1 MVVADNGVGT
11 VAIDGVVLMKSSNV
25 FVAYGLTAGSHTI
38 SIDVKNGYS
47 ADNVVIQVNG
57 QTVTGDTFTLSGTP
71 EAGYDA
77 VEVTITVSGTT
88 VADTVVVEE
97 DGMGVTDYLLII
109 LVVLV
114 IVLAIVVVMRMM
126 RS

>member
-1 MVVADNGVGT
+1 M
-11 VAIDGVVLMKSSNV
+11 
-25 FVAYGLTAGSHTI
+25 
-38 SIDVKNGYS
+38 
-47 ADNVVIQVNG
+47 NG

-71 EAGYDA
+71 EADNNT
-77 VEVTITVSGTT
+77 VEVTITVSGTA